1 MYTTLPKNI
10 LLKMMLPSV
19 MLSVPLC
26 MLMLFDSIMH
36 SQRVAEY
43 YTIQVAGRHQE
54 LVANSPSDSAADN
67 TDPLKPRFSLTAN
80 KCESNG
86 SEQSFHLMIFGGI
99 FKYQDPVTKDS
110 KEIVLAET
118 KVLTLGKRNYSKE
131 EHYDMHD
138 ELFVHCLFHTCS
150 LYIHNSDFKCKT
162 ECSDTKH
169 FELKVYLIFVH
180 CNFISTFTINLM
192 LIEPC

>member
-1 MYTTLPKNI
+1 
-10 LLKMMLPSV
+10 MLPSV

-26 MLMLFDSIMH
+26 MLILFDSIMH
-36 SQRVAEY
+36 SQRVAEC

-67 TDPLKPRFSLTAN
+67 TDPLRPRFSLTAN
-80 KCESNG
+80 KCESDG

-131 EHYDMHD
+131 EHYM
-138 ELFVHCLFHTCS
+138 TCMMS
-150 LYIHNSDFKCKT
+150 YSCTAYFIHAACT
-162 ECSDTKH
+162 YT
-169 FELKVYLIFVH
+169 IA
-180 CNFISTFTINLM
+180 ISSAKLSAQTPNISS
-192 LIEPC
+192 